1 MVYRKRRVLIGLK
14 GTKFRFQVWKYSVSF
29 LCTSMIFFRQDDPI
43 KDTTLSYHCN
53 LPSDVCISMNDYL
66 DEITSFLGV
75 FS

>member
-1 MVYRKRRVLIGLK
+1 M
-14 GTKFRFQVWKYSVSF
+14 SF
-29 LCTSMIFFRQDDPI
+29 LCTSMIFFRQVDPI
-43 KDTTLSYHCN
+43 KDTTLSYHYN